1 MNYFQHVLHRLKLR
15 NIEPTGFIDVG
26 AHFGETNHI
35 IRSIYPN
42 KRIVSFE
49 ANPACEHILK
59 QQNIEYIIGLLGK
72 ENKTVSFYINP
83 NDKTS
88 TGCSIYKEE
97 SHFFQNAEKLELQ
110 MYRLDEIV
118 PVEAKM
124 DFLKMDV
131 QGAEI
136 DVLEGATKLLHTI
149 KYIFL
154 EVSFTV
160 CNKDAPLFD
169 IVFMYLYKHGY
180 KIIDVCEPTYIEDVL
195 VQTNFLFARDK

>member
-1 MNYFQHVLHRLKLR
+1 MNYFADVLQRLKLR

-35 IRSIYPN
+35 IRSIYPD

-49 ANPACEHILK
+49 ANPECEHILK
-59 QQNIEYIIGLLGK
+59 QQNIEYIICLLGK
-72 ENKTVSFYINP
+72 ENKDVSFYINP
-83 NDKTS
+83 DNRTS

-97 SHFFQNAEKLELQ
+97 SHFFQNAEKMQLQ

-118 PVEAKM
+118 PVYAKL

-136 DVLEGATKLLHTI
+136 DVLMGATKLLHTI

-154 EVSFTV
+154 EVSFV
-160 CNKDAPLFD
+160 KCNKDAPLFD
-169 IVFMYLYKHGY
+169 EVFMYLYKQGY
-180 KIIDVCEPTYIEDVL
+180 KIIDVCEPTYIENVL
-195 VQTNFLFARDK
+195 VQTNFLFAKDI